1 MRLATTWRGEQFS
14 FSWEALMLVPRTVF
28 VVSCALAPVAAAL
41 AQDPSSLSSRAIT
54 IADAV
59 DEALQ
64 HNLALIAE
72 RSNLSIA
79 DASMVAARLRPNPV
93 VSVSADHLDLLGT
106 GFSEVNNGG
115 PPEIAA
121 RVDVPLER
129 GRKREA
135 RIDVA
140 SFLVSAAQAQFADAV
155 RALRGEVTQAAIDV
169 IAAKAT
175 RDLVADNLRAFEEL
189 ARVNQA
195 RATAGSIAPFESTR
209 AQVAMLQFRSTMVR
223 ADLDLATALA
233 RLRTLMGR
241 SPGDRLELAASLDGG
256 TSNPAPDVG
265 DLQHVALTTRPDLRA
280 LELSQSRSLADLRLQ
295 EALGKV
301 DYTIGAEYRR
311 QQGIA
316 GKSNSLGFFFSAP
329 LPISSR
335 NQGEIARAG
344 AEGEQAARQISARRA
359 QIEADVQSAYHEYVE
374 TRDMVL
380 GMERDLLQ
388 PAQSVRDIAAYTY
401 RTGGSTLL
409 ELLDA
414 QRAFTDT
421 MQSYVEA
428 RASLRRAIARL
439 NTAVAT
445 EVVQ

>member
-1 MRLATTWRGEQFS
+1 MVG
-14 FSWEALMLVPRTVF
+14 PRIVL
-28 VVSCALAPVAAAL
+28 VVSCALAPVCGAH
-41 AQDPSSLSSRAIT
+41 AQDPTPPNSRAIT
-54 IADAV
+54 VAEAV
-59 DEALQ
+59 EEALQ
-64 HNLALIAE
+64 HNLALMAE

-93 VSVSADHLDLLGT
+93 VSVSADHLDWLGT
-106 GFSEVNNGG
+106 GFNEINNGG

-121 RVDVPLER
+121 RVDVPFER

-140 SFLVSAAQAQFADAV
+140 SFLVSAAQAQFAEAV
-155 RALRGEVTQAAIDV
+155 RALRGDVTQAAVDV

-223 ADLDLATALA
+223 ADLDLATAQS
-233 RLRTLMGR
+233 RLRTLIGR
-241 SPGDRLELAASLDGG
+241 SPAEPLELATGLSGG
-256 TSNPAPDVG
+256 TAGPMPELAEVQR
-265 DLQHVALTTRPDLRA
+265 LALTTRPDLRA
-280 LELSQSRSLADLRLQ
+280 LELSQARSLADLRLQ

-316 GKSNSLGFFFSAP
+316 GTSNSVGVFFSAP
-329 LPISSR
+329 LPISNR

-344 AEGEQAARQISARRA
+344 AEGQQAARQIAARRA
-359 QIEADVQSAYHEYVE
+359 QIGADVQSAYHEYVE
-374 TRDMVL
+374 TRGLVL

-388 PAQSVRDIAAYTY
+388 PATSVRDIAAYTY

-428 RASLRRAIARL
+428 QASLRRAVARL

>member
-1 MRLATTWRGEQFS
+1 MVGPRF
-14 FSWEALMLVPRTVF
+14 ML
-28 VVSCALAPVAAAL
+28 VVSCTLATVCAAQ
-41 AQDPSSLSSRAIT
+41 AQSPRSPSSRAIT
-54 IADAV
+54 VAEAV
-59 DEALQ
+59 EEALQ
-64 HNLALIAE
+64 HNLALMAE

-93 VSVSADHLDLLGT
+93 VSLSGDHLDWLGT
-106 GFSEVNNGG
+106 GFNEINNGG
-115 PPEIAA
+115 PEEFAA
-121 RVDVPLER
+121 RVDVPFER

-140 SFLVSAAQAQFADAV
+140 SFLASAAQAQFADAV
-155 RALRGEVTQAAIDV
+155 RALRGDVTQAAVDV

-175 RDLVADNLRAFEEL
+175 RDLVAENLRTFEEL

-195 RATAGSIAPFESTR
+195 RANAGAIAPFESTR

-223 ADLDLATALA
+223 ADLDLATAQS
-233 RLRTLMGR
+233 RLRTLLGR
-241 SPGDRLELAASLDGG
+241 PPGAPLELATGLGGG
-256 TSNPAPDVG
+256 TSAPPPELAE
-265 DLQHVALTTRPDLRA
+265 LQRVAATTRPDLRA
-280 LELSQSRSLADLRLQ
+280 LELSQARSLADLRLQ

-301 DYTIGAEYRR
+301 DYTFGAEYRR

-329 LPISSR
+329 LPVANR

-344 AEGEQAARQISARRA
+344 AEGQQAARQIAARRA
-359 QIEADVQSAYHEYVE
+359 QIEADVESAYHEFIE
-374 TRDMVL
+374 TRGMVL

-388 PAQSVRDIAAYTY
+388 PATTVRDIAAYTY
-401 RTGGSTLL
+401 RSGGSTLL

-414 QRAFTDT
+414 ERAFTDT

-428 RASLRRAIARL
+428 QASLRRAIARL